1 MNLERLL
8 ELVFNNPENIS
19 IEYSNINGKEKL
31 VVNGEELIED
41 DSEIK
46 ERIENYKA
54 NIKKLDDSLFEKVL
68 DEAEKR
74 NFNLLEM
81 NNGLELE
88 HYTVEDEFYA
98 NTVIDVM
105 TELIQEVIEEEIN
118 KLADIYDQFSR

>member
-88 HYTVEDEFYA
+88 HYTAEDEFYA
-98 NTVIDVM
+98 NNVIDIM